1 MIIQSAIVRRKMQL
15 IRNHLVIGLVALI
28 FISPFVFLVST
39 ALKSQTQMLLQ
50 PRAFF
55 PLPLHFENFL
65 TVLERYP
72 VGRYFAN
79 TLNVVL
85 FAIIGNVIVS
95 TLAGYALSRI
105 KFKGR
110 EFVFVLTLSCMFMP
124 LFLLI
129 IPRFVIFNRL
139 GMIGTLLPLI
149 LPSAFGSPFCI
160 FLVRQYLRG
169 VPMDLSEA
177 AYIDGC
183 SEFRIYAQIMLPLM
197 KPIVATVVIF
207 TMQWRWNDFV
217 EPLIYLTSEKLYTI
231 TMGIYQIL
239 GTGAEEVSTHL
250 VMGFIILG
258 IAPII
263 FVFVLAQRHFTQGIS
278 HTGLKG

>member
-1 MIIQSAIVRRKMQL
+1 MIMQSAIMRRKIQL
-15 IRNHLVIGLVALI
+15 TRNHVVIGVVAVI
-28 FISPFVFLVST
+28 FISPFIFLVST

-50 PRAFF
+50 PRALF

-65 TVLERYP
+65 TILESYP

-79 TLNVVL
+79 TLTVVL

-105 KFKGR
+105 RFKGR
-110 EFVFVLTLSCMFMP
+110 EFIFVLTLSCMFMP

-129 IPRFVIFNRL
+129 IPRFVIFNHL

-197 KPIVATVVIF
+197 KPIIATVVIF

-258 IAPII
+258 IAPIVV
-263 FVFVLAQRHFTQGIS
+263 VFVLAQRHFTQGIS

>member
-1 MIIQSAIVRRKMQL
+1 MMNLTARGQRSLRRT
-15 IRNHLVIGLVALI
+15 RNHLIIGLVALV
-28 FISPFVFLVST
+28 FVSPFVFLLST
-39 ALKSQTQMLLQ
+39 ALKSQTQMVLQ
-50 PRAFF
+50 PRAIF

-65 TVLERYP
+65 TLLATYP

-79 TLNVVL
+79 TLTVVA
-85 FAIIGNVIVS
+85 FAIIGNVLVS

-110 EFVFVLTLSCMFMP
+110 EVIFILTLSCMFMP

-129 IPRFVIFNRL
+129 IPRFVIFNQL

-169 VPMDLSEA
+169 LPMDLSEA

-183 SEFRIYAQIMLPLM
+183 GEFRIYAQIILPLM
-197 KPIVATVVIF
+197 KPIIATVVIF
-207 TMQWRWNDFV
+207 TMQWRWNDFI
-217 EPLIYLTSEKLYTI
+217 EPLIYLTSEKLYTV

-263 FVFVLAQRHFTQGIS
+263 LVFTMAQRHFTEGIS